1 MEVLAIVIP
10 IFAIIVTGAVFAHLK
25 ILPEQTG
32 GVLIQ
37 FAYYV
42 LVPALLII
50 AIGQEKSSSLFN
62 VPFLAVLGGGIF
74 GAYALI
80 MLGSTLMQ
88 RKRLGEA
95 AIFSTACV
103 ASNTGFVALPI
114 LHAIFG
120 HKAMLPAAL
129 ANIVVVILFIITMTL
144 LDNLQSSTGE
154 NKKSLSTKILDN
166 LKNPIVFSTLIGI
179 AVAVSPFKFPV
190 IAADYLNLLAAAM
203 TPVALFAIGFLI
215 RLDAFRES
223 GFAILFASLFKLVAM
238 PALIYALAV
247 WLNLSPLL
255 TVAAVVSAAVPTAK
269 TTYII
274 AGKYKQSP
282 DMVSSIISLTT
293 LLSIPTLII
302 WLFVLSHLYPKLFA
316 H

>member
-1 MEVLAIVIP
+1 MVV
-10 IFAIIVTGAVFAHLK
+10 AHLK
-25 ILPEQTG
+25 ILPEDTG

-50 AIGQEKSSSLFN
+50 AIGQEKSSSLLN
-62 VPFLAVLGGGIF
+62 IPFLTVLGGGIF
-74 GAYALI
+74 GAYAVI
-80 MLGSTLMQ
+80 MLGSLLIQ
-88 RKRLGEA
+88 KRGLGEA
-95 AIFSTACV
+95 AILSTTCV

-120 HKAMLPAAL
+120 HQAMLPAAL
-129 ANIVVVILFIITMTL
+129 ANIVVVILFVFTMTL
-144 LDNLQSSTGE
+144 LDNLKSSQG
-154 NKKSLSTKILDN
+154 NSRNSFLVMIVNN
-166 LKNPIVFSTLIGI
+166 LKNPIVFSTIIGI
-179 AVAVSPFKFPV
+179 ALAISPIKIPV
-190 IAADYLNLLAAAM
+190 IVADYLNLLAAAM

-223 GFAILFASLFKLVAM
+223 GTVIIFASIFKLIAM
-238 PALIYALAV
+238 PALIYVLAV

-255 TVAAVVSAAVPTAK
+255 TIAAIISAAVPTAK

-274 AGKYKQSP
+274 AGKYNQSP
-282 DMVSSIISLTT
+282 DMVSSVISLTT

-302 WLFVLSHLYPKLFA
+302 WLFILSHLHPNLFA
-316 H
+316 G